1 MPVGNQLPHGETAQG
16 GPLKRELG
24 ERHIRLMALGACI
37 GVGLFLGS
45 AKAIEMA
52 GPAIM
57 LSYII
62 GGLAILVIMRALGE
76 MAVHNPVAGS
86 FSRYAQDYLGPL
98 AGFLTGWNYW
108 FLWLV
113 TCVAEITAVA
123 VYMGIWFPD
132 VPRWIWALAALVS
145 MGSINLI
152 AVKAFGEFEFWFAL
166 IKVVAIIGFVIL
178 GLAAICGLLPNSQV
192 SGVSHLVDTQGFMP
206 NGMGAVL
213 AAMLTTMF
221 SFMGTEIVTIAA
233 AESHNP
239 GKQISKATNSV
250 IWRIGLFYLVSIF
263 IVVALVPWN
272 DPSLAQ
278 VGSYQ
283 TVLDRM
289 GIPNAKLIVDLVV
302 LVAVTSCLNS
312 ALYTA
317 SRMLFS
323 LGKRGDAPA
332 AAKRT
337 NASGTPYWAVILSTA
352 AAFLAVFANYV
363 APAAVF
369 EFLLAS
375 SGAIA
380 LLVYLVIAV
389 SQLRMRHKRMAAGE
403 KIAFR
408 MWLFPGLTYAVIVF
422 IVAVLGI
429 MLFQEEHRVEILATG
444 LLSVIVIAAG
454 LLVARR
460 RKAERNGALALN

>member
-1 MPVGNQLPHGETAQG
+1 MSSTQSSNDLEQG
-16 GPLKRELG
+16 LKP
-24 ERHIRLMALGACI
+24 RHVTMLSIAGVIGA
-37 GVGLFLGS
+37 GLFVGS
-45 AKAIEMA
+45 GHAIAEA
-52 GPAIM
+52 GPAVLLAYAAAGTLVVLVMRM
-57 LSYII
+57 L
-62 GGLAILVIMRALGE
+62 AE
-76 MAVHNPVAGS
+76 MAVASPDTGS
-86 FSRYAQDYLGPL
+86 FSTYADRAIGHW
-98 AGFLTGWNYW
+98 AGFTIGWLYW
-108 FLWLV
+108 WFWVLV
-113 TCVAEITAVA
+113 IPLEANAAATILHA
-123 VYMGIWFPD
+123 WFPN
-132 VPRWIWALAALVS
+132 VAIWVFTLV
-145 MGSINLI
+145 ITLLLTVTNLFS
-152 AVKAFGEFEFWFAL
+152 VKHYGEFEFWFAL
-166 IKVVAIIGFVIL
+166 VKVVAIIGFVIL
-178 GLAAICGLLPNSQV
+178 GVLAIFGWLPNSQV
-192 SGVSHLVDTQGFMP
+192 SGVSHLFDTQGFLP

-233 AESHNP
+233 AESKNP
-239 GKQISKATNSV
+239 GQQISKATNSV

-272 DPSLAQ
+272 DPGLAQ

-337 NASGTPYWAVILSTA
+337 NNAGTPYWAVIMSTA

-380 LLVYLVIAV
+380 LLVYLVIAF
-389 SQLRMRHKRMAAGE
+389 SQLRMRRKRVAAGE
-403 KIAFR
+403 TITYR
-408 MWLFPGLTYAVIVF
+408 MWLFPGLTYAVILF
-422 IVAVLGI
+422 IIGVLTI
-429 MLFQEEHRVEILATG
+429 MLFQEGHRMEIVATG
-444 LLSVIVIAAG
+444 LLSVLVVAAG
-454 LLVARR
+454 LLVAHR
-460 RKAERNGALALN
+460 RKQEKLGALVLS

>member
-1 MPVGNQLPHGETAQG
+1 MSGTHNSNNLEQG
-16 GPLKRELG
+16 LKP
-24 ERHIRLMALGACI
+24 RHVTMLSIAGVIGA
-37 GVGLFLGS
+37 GLFVGS
-45 AKAIEMA
+45 GHAIAEA
-52 GPAIM
+52 GPAVLMAYAAAGTLVVLVMRM
-57 LSYII
+57 L
-62 GGLAILVIMRALGE
+62 AE
-76 MAVHNPVAGS
+76 MAVASPDTGS
-86 FSRYAQDYLGPL
+86 FSTYADRAIGHW
-98 AGFLTGWNYW
+98 AGFTIGWLYW
-108 FLWLV
+108 WFWVLV
-113 TCVAEITAVA
+113 IPLEANAAATILHA
-123 VYMGIWFPD
+123 WFPN
-132 VPRWIWALAALVS
+132 VAIWAFTLIITLLLTAT
-145 MGSINLI
+145 NLFS
-152 AVKAFGEFEFWFAL
+152 VKNYGEFEFWFAL
-166 IKVVAIIGFVIL
+166 IKVVAIIGFVALGILAIL
-178 GLAAICGLLPNSQV
+178 GLLPTSQV
-192 SGVSHLVDTQGFMP
+192 SGVSHLVDTVGFMP
-206 NGMGAVL
+206 NGLGAVL

-233 AESHNP
+233 AESKDP
-239 GKQISKATNSV
+239 GKQITKATNSV

-263 IVVALVPWN
+263 IVVSLVPWN
-272 DPSLAQ
+272 DPSLAA

-332 AAKRT
+332 MSKRT
-337 NASGTPYWAVILSTA
+337 NASGTPYWAVMLSTG

-389 SQLRMRHKRMAAGE
+389 SQLRMRRQRMAKGE
-403 KIAFR
+403 KIDFR
-408 MWLFPGLTYAVIVF
+408 MWLFPGLTWAVIVF
-422 IVAVLGI
+422 IVAVLTV
-429 MLFQEEHRVEILATG
+429 MLFQDAHRVEVLATG
-444 LLSVIVIAAG
+444 LLSILVVAAG
-454 LLVARR
+454 LLVSRR
-460 RKAERNGALALN
+460 RRLEKAGRAVLN